1 MNKRREVLE
10 KFVDMITDGQHIA
23 DGITMEIDT
32 FLTELDKLEK
42 EKMLRIVGED
52 KDELGSMFGQD
63 IAKVKGYNSAKAE
76 IRKKI
81 NQPQD
86 KERA

>member
-1 MNKRREVLE
+1 MTRREVLE
-10 KFVDMITDGQHIA
+10 KLYEQAFHEDYHHRHSPRHINQA
-23 DGITMEIDT
+23 
-32 FLTELDKLEK
+32 LTELDKLEK

-76 IRKKI
+76 IRKAV
-81 NQPQD
+81 
-86 KERA
+86 RGL

>member
-1 MNKRREVLE
+1 MNKRRAVLE
-10 KFVDMITDGQHIA
+10 NLAHAQRGNMGNPEDYIEMLS
-23 DGITMEIDT
+23 IDQA
-32 FLTELDKLEK
+32 LTALDKLEK
-42 EKMLRIVGED
+42 EKMLEIVGED
-52 KDELGSMFGQD
+52 EKFMTNDRKAG
-63 IAKVKGYNSAKAE
+63 KTYNQAKAE

>member
-1 MNKRREVLE
+1 MDKRRAVLE
-10 KFVDMITDGQHIA
+10 KYLKWWEYHGRSKESTNA
-23 DGITMEIDT
+23 C
-32 FLTELDKLEK
+32 LTALDKLEK

-63 IAKVKGYNSAKAE
+63 IAKVKGYNQAKAE

-86 KERA
+86 KERRV